1 MAAWTRSSNKPHWQ
15 RFRPA
20 IDIAKQQ
27 IGSTRSHH
35 RSPTAMRW
43 WPQRVEE
50 AAWRI
55 EQEQVED
62 VVQLAEADEA
72 FAPDRAN
79 EYEEDGWCRF
89 YRRRM
94 AVEKQIIS
102 DFIAGIPAPVR
113 DVVARFPARHW
124 HLLSM
129 VARCDS
135 TLQLLQETPGL
146 GFAMA
151 SCWVFSNAQSGQA
164 MRWIRRM
171 APRRRRDIV
180 AALGFPKSEAAVR
193 VLAKLKP
200 DSCSVSNILLLKD
213 LLEVKY
219 ASKILAHAPLIDNTL
234 LTLMSFAPLQA
245 AVSPRFVSQV
255 ALGRNFATCREM
267 LPGMLWDCMRMR
279 KLLRVKDVK
288 RFQNVE
294 SLVVAHDKLS
304 QLVLEKA
311 HSERKDIKFPEPPV
325 CGCDGISPIL
335 NVVDLCEEA
344 REQRNCVASLAWD
357 IIDRSLFV
365 YRMHK
370 PVRAT
375 IALRHEGGV
384 WALSE
389 VAAAGNQPVSTEA
402 HAAIGDWLGIEI
414 PF

>member
-1 MAAWTRSSNKPHWQ
+1 
-15 RFRPA
+15 
-20 IDIAKQQ
+20 
-27 IGSTRSHH
+27 
-35 RSPTAMRW
+35 MRW

-50 AAWRI
+50 AAGRI
-55 EQEQVED
+55 EQEQIYD
-62 VVQLAEADEA
+62 AVQLAEAGEA
-72 FAPDRAN
+72 IAPDRAD

-89 YRRRM
+89 YRRRI
-94 AVEKQIIS
+94 ALEKQIIA

-151 SCWVFSNAQSGQA
+151 SCWVFSHAQSGQA

-180 AALGFPKSEAAVR
+180 AVLGFPKSEAAVR

-200 DSCSVSNILLLKD
+200 DSCSVSNILLVRY
-213 LLEVKY
+213 LLEVPD
-219 ASKILAHAPLIDNTL
+219 SRKILAHAPLIDNTL

-255 ALGRNFATCREM
+255 ALGRDFATCREM
-267 LPGMLWDCMRMR
+267 LPGMLFDYLRML
-279 KLLRVKDVK
+279 KILRIKDVK
-288 RFQNVE
+288 RFHNVE

-311 HSERKDIKFPEPPV
+311 QSERKDIKFPEPPV

-335 NVVDLCEEA
+335 NVADLCEEA

-357 IIDRSLFV
+357 VTDRSLFV

-370 PVRAT
+370 PERAT
-375 IALRHEGGV
+375 VALRQDSGV
-384 WALSE
+384 WTLSE
-389 VAAAGNQPVSTEA
+389 VAAAGNRPVSSEA
-402 HAAIGDWLGIEI
+402 HAAIGEWLGIDI
-414 PF
+414 PY